1 MQKNQRQID
10 KKTNITEAQK
20 KIISKREKRLSSAL
34 RENLKRRKVMTKL
47 KIEST

>member
-1 MQKNQRQID
+1 MGKNQRQIG

-20 KIISKREKRLSSAL
+20 KIISKREERLSSAL

-47 KIEST
+47 RTKST